1 MRRAFF
7 SLARLSKPAPSIS
20 VAFELRPLSS
30 LAPVLTTE
38 AAGPSGWTAAA
49 ATAAGTSLAERYT
62 ALVAA
67 GTLQHDPQQAACVER
82 LDRLRRELASHSKK
96 ARRKTLHGTGAA
108 SGHATS
114 TGNRLSPFSHRRAH
128 RRWQPTNSSMPR
140 TKSAVS
146 R

>member
-1 MRRAFF
+1 MRRAFV

-30 LAPVLTTE
+30 LAPTE

-82 LDRLRRELASHSKK
+82 LDRLRCELVSHSKK
-96 ARRKTLHGTGAA
+96 ARRKSLQGT
-108 SGHATS
+108 
-114 TGNRLSPFSHRRAH
+114 
-128 RRWQPTNSSMPR
+128 
-140 TKSAVS
+140 
-146 R
+146 